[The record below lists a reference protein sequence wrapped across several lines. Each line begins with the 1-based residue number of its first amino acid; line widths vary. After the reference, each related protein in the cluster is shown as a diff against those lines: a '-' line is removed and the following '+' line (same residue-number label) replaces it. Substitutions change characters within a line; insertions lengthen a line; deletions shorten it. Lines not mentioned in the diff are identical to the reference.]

1 MKSILIIIV
10 TWNKKDY
17 VLQLLASLDG
27 LDYPRDKLDVV
38 VVDNASN
45 DGTVEALREQY
56 PNINLICNSENIGGT
71 GGFNTGLQW
80 AFQQPE
86 EKYDYLWLLDNDVV
100 VHRQALNE
108 LVSIL
113 DENPDVGVAGSTM
126 MQLDYPWRINEMG
139 GFFNTDN
146 GQLFLH
152 RHFEEIPNWQSIDA
166 LEVNE
171 NKNLELADNPALTN
185 HKNLKLHTA
194 FMHHGPLLLHRH
206 FEEIPNWRSKD
217 VLELASNKDLKLSKT
232 LMHCRR
238 FMDVD
243 YVAAASLLI
252 RAKLAKQ
259 IGIWRD
265 FFIHY
270 DDVEWCLRIGE
281 MGWRVTVAADS
292 IIWHLSAAAKI
303 PTWVLYYDNRNV
315 LVTLQKHGANA
326 QKIHQNVEYIL
337 KKAVYYAL
345 LGKPD
350 LSQLHIDAVND
361 FYADQLGKKNIQLT
375 TIYRSNS
382 HIEEVFSN
390 SQVKRILIGN
400 VNLQATGI
408 QSALVKAILKRK
420 DLEITFLTE
429 PNGAR
434 VYQIPRAKFLQFPT
448 QRFKRYL
455 QYWRLR
461 NQFDVVFQS
470 DYAPYPLIGWLG
482 KQIAFIN
489 DEGFCIN
496 PSPKIKDVWRAGVM
510 WLKHR
515 FHLG

>member
-45 DGTVEALREQY
+45 DGTVEAIREQY
-56 PNINLICNSENIGGT
+56 SSIHLICNPENIGGT

-86 EKYDYLWLLDNDVV
+86 EKYDYLWLLDNDVL
-100 VHRQALNE
+100 VHRQALNQ

-113 DENPDVGVAGSTM
+113 EENPEIGVSGSTM

-139 GFFNTDN
+139 AFFNRDN
-146 GQLFLH
+146 GQLYLN
-152 RHFEEIPNWQSIDA
+152 RHFEEII
-166 LEVNE
+166 
-171 NKNLELADNPALTN
+171 
-185 HKNLKLHTA
+185 
-194 FMHHGPLLLHRH
+194 
-206 FEEIPNWRSKD
+206 NWRSID
-217 VLELASNKDLKLSKT
+217 VKELAANKELKLSKVLT
-232 LMHCRR
+232 HCRPI
-238 FMDVD
+238 MDVD

-259 IGIWRD
+259 VGIWRD
-265 FFIHY
+265 FFIHF

-315 LVTLQKHGANA
+315 LVTLQKHGANK
-326 QKIHQNVEYIL
+326 KIIRSNIEFIL
-337 KKAVYYAL
+337 KKAVYYAI

-361 FYADQLGKKNIQLT
+361 FYADNLGKKNIQLT
-375 TIYRSNS
+375 TIYRSN
-382 HIEEVFSN
+382 HLIGEVFNKPAIKS
-390 SQVKRILIGN
+390 ILIGN

-408 QSALVKAILKRK
+408 QSALMQVALKRP

-434 VYQIPRAKFLQFPT
+434 VYQFPRAKFLQLPIN
-448 QRFKRYL
+448 RLKRYWH
-455 QYWRLR
+455 YWRLQ
-461 NQFDVVFQS
+461 NQFDAVFQS
-470 DYAPYPLIGWLG
+470 DYAPYPLLGWLG
-482 KQIAFIN
+482 KQVVFIN
-489 DEGFCIN
+489 DESFAVN
-496 PSPKIKDVWRAGVM
+496 PSPKLKDVWRFGRM

-515 FHLG
+515 LGLK

>member
-71 GGFNTGLQW
+71 GGFNTGLNW
-80 AFQQPE
+80 AFQQPDD
-86 EKYDYLWLLDNDVV
+86 KYDYLWLLDNDVL
-100 VHRQALNE
+100 VHRQALNQ

-113 DENPDVGVAGSTM
+113 EENPDVGVSGSTM

-139 GFFNTDN
+139 AFFNRDN
-146 GQLFLH
+146 GNLYLN
-152 RHFEEIPNWQSIDA
+152 RHFEEITSWRSID
-166 LEVNE
+166 V
-171 NKNLELADNPALTN
+171 KELAA
-185 HKNLKLHTA
+185 
-194 FMHHGPLLLHRH
+194 
-206 FEEIPNWRSKD
+206 
-217 VLELASNKDLKLSKT
+217 NKELKLSKT
-232 LMHCRR
+232 LMHCRPI
-238 FMDVD
+238 MDVD

-252 RAKLAKQ
+252 RSKLAKQ
-259 IGIWRD
+259 VGIWRD
-265 FFIHY
+265 FFIHF

-315 LVTLQKHGANA
+315 LVTLQKHGAN
-326 QKIHQNVEYIL
+326 QKIIHQNIEYIL

-350 LSQLHIDAVND
+350 LSQLHIDAIND
-361 FYADQLGKKNIQLT
+361 FNADHLGKKNIQLT
-375 TIYRSNS
+375 TNYRATK
-382 HIEEVFSN
+382 HIEEVFN
-390 SQVKRILIGN
+390 NPVIKKILIGAI
-400 VNLQATGI
+400 NLQATNI
-408 QSALVKAILKRK
+408 QALLMKAALQRP
-420 DLEITFLTE
+420 DLEITFLTDV
-429 PNGAR
+429 NGER
-434 VYQIPRAKFLQFPT
+434 IYQFPRAKFLHLSSN
-448 QRFKRYL
+448 RFKRYL
-455 QYWRLR
+455 QYWQLQ
-461 NQFDVVFQS
+461 NQFDAVFQS
-470 DYAPYPLIGWLG
+470 DYAPYPLLGWLG
-482 KQIAFIN
+482 KRVVFVNN
-489 DEGFCIN
+489 DSFATN
-496 PSPKIKDVWRAGVM
+496 PRPTIQNIWHFGMM

-515 FHLG
+515 LNLR